1 MIRREPK
8 KPIAYKKNVREGDE
22 NKKKKTLKPNEK
34 KVMRLMNDFFYK
46 FLKQVLVSSH
56 TLRH

>member
-34 KVMRLMNDFFYK
+34 KVMRLMNDFF
-46 FLKQVLVSSH
+46 FINF
-56 TLRH
+56 